1 VTRKRKKAE
10 SREYE
15 KTEGNTRS
23 EVKKGGGKR
32 KIGRVT
38 EGGKVGRWGE
48 GVGSWGREG
57 RVQ

>member
-23 EVKKGGGKR
+23 EVRKRGGKR
-32 KIGRVT
+32 
-38 EGGKVGRWGE
+38 
-48 GVGSWGREG
+48 
-57 RVQ
+57 